1 MRKGK
6 PTQQRMRM
14 YFSDFFGVR
23 KIAEIGRRRA
33 VSQEGVFL
41 QPNALHYRVFRWNSP
56 TFKENGRSRQIESCH
71 GDSLEKV

>member
-23 KIAEIGRRRA
+23 KIAET
-33 VSQEGVFL
+33 V
-41 QPNALHYRVFRWNSP
+41 
-56 TFKENGRSRQIESCH
+56 
-71 GDSLEKV
+71 EKLGY